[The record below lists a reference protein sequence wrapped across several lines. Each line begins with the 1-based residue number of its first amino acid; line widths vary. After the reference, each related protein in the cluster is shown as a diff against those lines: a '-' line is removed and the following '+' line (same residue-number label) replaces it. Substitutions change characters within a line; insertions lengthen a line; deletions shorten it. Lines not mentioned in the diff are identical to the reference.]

1 MSRRA
6 QYLERAW
13 MQASPYQIAHE
24 LATNPM
30 YRQTIDYPRSWE
42 EELIDPVTAPD
53 METENNL
60 AVEQLR
66 LALRH
71 LTHDQREVIFL
82 RFNNGLSIA
91 DIAQTLNKSEGA
103 VRNLQLRALKTL
115 QRQLLKHSTFHAF
128 SD

>member
-1 MSRRA
+1 
-6 QYLERAW
+6 LK
-13 MQASPYQIAHE
+13 QAFLYQIAHK

-30 YRQTIDYPRSWE
+30 YRQTIDYPRSLE
-42 EELIDPVTAPD
+42 EELLDPVTAPD

-60 AVEQLR
+60 VVEQLR

-71 LTHDQREVIFL
+71 LTYDQREVIFL

-91 DIAQTLNKSEGA
+91 DVAQVLNKSEGA

-115 QRQLLKHSTFHAF
+115 QRQLLKHSRFHAF
-128 SD
+128 AEG